1 MDLISAAPGV
11 LKREQDEA
19 VVSVYQEGAGTEQ
32 PGQPQAHAILTKV
45 MHKQRAMRS
54 APGSHLSNQGNISTG
69 RQQPKR
75 SASGWPFPGRGD
87 ISTGREQPG
96 QPKAHTI
103 LTMVILALAQS
114 NPVNPFLT
122 QVVVYLWCRRII

>member
-32 PGQPQAHAILTKV
+32 PGQPKAHAILTKV
-45 MHKQRAMRS
+45 MHKQRTMRS
-54 APGSHLSNQGNISTG
+54 APGYHHPNQGN
-69 RQQPKR
+69 
-75 SASGWPFPGRGD
+75 

-122 QVVVYLWCRRII
+122 QVVVYL